1 MPLLRISGGFLS
13 ASAETLLKAEGLF
26 CERDDRV
33 LFDGLSFSI
42 NPGQIL
48 QIEGPNG
55 SGKTTLIR
63 ILCGLSQ
70 DFEGDLYW
78 QNQPMRQVAASFRQ
92 SCVYFGHNTGV
103 KLALTAEENLHWMA
117 QIKGLQLSKA
127 DLSERI
133 QSVLEK
139 VGLVGFEDV
148 PLYTLSAGQ
157 KRRVALASLL
167 LKPMPLWILDEPFT
181 AIDKKGVAEL
191 EQLIIEQANEGRSVI
206 LTTHHEL
213 AISPDKLKKLT
224 LGHQAQA
231 TEAGE
236 SDV

>member
-1 MPLLRISGGFLS
+1 MPVSPNSLLTADS
-13 ASAETLLKAEGLF
+13 LF

-33 LFDGLSFSI
+33 LFSGLSFSVE
-42 NPGQIL
+42 PGQIL

-70 DFEGDLYW
+70 DFEGDLFW
-78 QNQPMRQVAASFRQ
+78 RGQPMSEVASQFRQ

-103 KLALTAEENLHWMA
+103 KLALTAEENLHWMS
-117 QIKGLQLSKA
+117 QIKGIQA
-127 DLSERI
+127 DKHSLNENI
-133 QSVLEK
+133 QNLLDK
-139 VGLVGFEDV
+139 VGLRGFEDV

-167 LKPMPLWILDEPFT
+167 LKPIPLWILDEPFT

-191 EQLIIEQANEGRSVI
+191 EQLIIEQANNGGSVV

-213 AISPDKLKKLT
+213 AISPEKLKTLT
-224 LGHQAQA
+224 LGSQA
-231 TEAGE
+231 TQSEARMDLE
-236 SDV
+236 QEAADE

>member
-1 MPLLRISGGFLS
+1 MSVSAKPLLQAKDLY
-13 ASAETLLKAEGLF
+13 
-26 CERDDRV
+26 CERDDRI
-33 LFDGLSFSI
+33 LFAGLSFAVQA
-42 NPGQIL
+42 GQIL

-70 DFEGDLYW
+70 DFEGSLYW
-78 QNQPMRQVAASFRQ
+78 QGQPLDKVAAGFRQ

-103 KLALTAEENLHWMA
+103 KLALTAEENLNWMA
-117 QIKGLQLSKA
+117 QIKGLSLGS
-127 DLSERI
+127 SELAQRI
-133 QSVLEK
+133 QAVLAR
-139 VGLVGFEDV
+139 VGLLGFEDV

-167 LKPMPLWILDEPFT
+167 LEPVPLWILDEPFT

-213 AISPDKLKKLT
+213 AISPDKLQKLT
-224 LGHQAQA
+224 LGNAA
-231 TEAGE
+231 SPKKTEVA
-236 SDV
+236 DA

>member
-1 MPLLRISGGFLS
+1 MLR
-13 ASAETLLKAEGLF
+13 AEGLF

-33 LFDGLSFSI
+33 LFDQLSFSLS
-42 NPGQIL
+42 PGQIL

-70 DFEGDLYW
+70 DFEGELFW
-78 QNQPMRQVAASFRQ
+78 QDQPISKVASQFRQ

-103 KLALTAEENLHWMA
+103 KLALTAEENLRWMA
-117 QIKGLQLSKA
+117 QVKGFTGSDNALA
-127 DLSERI
+127 EAIDER
-133 QSVLEK
+133 LEK
-139 VGLVGFEDV
+139 VGLRGFEDV

-167 LKPMPLWILDEPFT
+167 LMPMPLWILDEPFT
-181 AIDKKGVAEL
+181 AIDKHGVAEL
-191 EQLIIEQANEGRSVI
+191 ERLIIEHANSGNSVI

-224 LGHQAQA
+224 LGAPINPGKGGNH
-231 TEAGE
+231 
-236 SDV
+236 D

>member
-1 MPLLRISGGFLS
+1 MSLLRIPGGFLS

-33 LFDGLSFSI
+33 LFDGLSFSVQT
-42 NPGQIL
+42 GQIL

-70 DFEGDLYW
+70 DFEGDLFW
-78 QNQPMRQVAASFRQ
+78 QGQPMGQVAASFRQ

-103 KLALTAEENLHWMA
+103 KVALSAEENLHWMA
-117 QIKGLQLSKA
+117 QIKGLQLGKVALSK
-127 DLSERI
+127 RI
-133 QSVLEK
+133 RSVLEK
-139 VGLVGFEDV
+139 VGLIGFEDV

-167 LKPMPLWILDEPFT
+167 LKPMPLWILDNHSLP
-181 AIDKKGVAEL
+181 
-191 EQLIIEQANEGRSVI
+191 
-206 LTTHHEL
+206 LTRKVL
-213 AISPDKLKKLT
+213 PSL
-224 LGHQAQA
+224 
-231 TEAGE
+231 
-236 SDV
+236 SN